1 MEGDKADEANPRP
14 AEWEVWVDA
23 LLLGGLLAVIGAILH
38 PERLLSAT
46 TPTGGDT
53 PSHYA
58 TAVYLR
64 EYLLP
69 RGQISGWMPG
79 NYAGFPILQFYFP
92 LPFLLIV
99 ALGIVTTFPVAFK
112 LGTILGTVL
121 LPLSAYALMR
131 LLQFRFP
138 TPAVAGGVTV
148 VFLLQCKTSM
158 WGGNLLSTLAGEFAF
173 SLGLSLALLF
183 LGTMW
188 AGLRADRG
196 VIPNAVLLALVGL
209 GHGYTL
215 LFAGFNGLVLVA
227 LARDH
232 WKGLRYV
239 TLVYGLAF
247 CLLGFWLLP
256 LLTNLPYTT
265 AFAPPWFIASW
276 TEILPETF
284 WLCVLLACF
293 WTLCLIWQRINSRNN
308 LDVAVIYLWYGVG
321 ISAAGYLLGPWLGLV
336 DIRFIPFGQLLLLLI
351 GAAALG
357 ELTRRLR
364 FGPVLGL
371 LTMAALIG
379 WSVSQASTLPGW
391 IAWNYSG
398 QEQKPLW
405 SAFREV
411 NRVLTG
417 TANDPRV
424 LYEHSTINN
433 GTGSLRAF
441 ESLSLYSGRSTLEG
455 LYLQA
460 SPTAPFVFYLQA
472 ELSSEASCPF
482 AHVVCT
488 RFNPN
493 LGFRHLRQF
502 NVREIVAVSH
512 QLKQALRARQDVTRI
527 AEIAPYEVYRLD
539 GDAQQFQYV
548 EPLAF
553 EPLLMNSPRWKE
565 IAYQWFRL
573 SDQLDVHLVFPAGVR
588 DAQLARFS
596 SVVPDQLTAL
606 PRHPLPL
613 VSEGSVV
620 SRLSADTIEFET
632 PHIGHPHLIKVSYHP
647 NWHVEGAE
655 GIYLVSPSFMLV
667 YPDTSHVRLWYGT
680 GWPERVGMGLTIVG
694 LLGLLLLWWRSP
706 TPDVPRSVS
715 DRSSLLTR
723 LGTVCGLLGAALPVV
738 LLVVAFGLRFVEPVP
753 GVLLNEGIQA
763 RDRGDLDS
771 AADRFHR
778 VLAHAPASGAA
789 EQAAYYLAIVQF
801 LRGDMDGTIALFLN
815 MIRVYPFSPFVP
827 EGYYHIGLAH
837 LKSNRPEDART
848 TFRKVTEEF
857 LETAWAR
864 HAQDRLAE
872 LSGSPNL

>member
-1 MEGDKADEANPRP
+1 MNDGKAEEAISRP
-14 AEWEVWVDA
+14 PAWEIWVDA
-23 LLLGGLLAVIGAILH
+23 LLLGGLLAVIGAILR
-38 PERLLSAT
+38 PDLLLSPT
-46 TPTGGDT
+46 IPTGGDT

-58 TAVYLR
+58 TAVFMR
-64 EYLLP
+64 DYLLP

-79 NYAGFPILQFYFP
+79 NYAGFPILEFYFP

-99 ALGIVTTFPVAFK
+99 ALGAVLAFPVAFK
-112 LGTILGTVL
+112 LGTLLGTVI

-131 LLQFRFP
+131 LLGFRFP
-138 TPAVAGGVTV
+138 TPALAAGATL
-148 VFLLQCKTSM
+148 VFLLQGETSM

-215 LFAGFNGLVLVA
+215 LFAGFTGLVLVV
-227 LARDH
+227 LVRDR
-232 WKGLRYV
+232 WKGLQY
-239 TLVYGLAF
+239 LIMVYGLAF
-247 CLLGFWLLP
+247 CLLGFWILP
-256 LLTNLPYTT
+256 LLRNLPYTT

-276 TEILPETF
+276 TEILPKTF
-284 WLCVLLACF
+284 WPFVLIAGL
-293 WTLCLIWQRINSRNN
+293 WTLSLIWKRIESRVQVD
-308 LDVAVIYLWYGVG
+308 LAIVYLWYGVSIG
-321 ISAAGYLLGPWLGLV
+321 AVGYLLGPWLGLV

-351 GAAALG
+351 GAAGVG
-357 ELTRRLR
+357 ELTRRLH
-364 FGPVLGL
+364 FGSVLGL
-371 LTMAALIG
+371 LTMAALIA
-379 WSVSQASTLPGW
+379 WSVSQAAALPGW
-391 IAWNYSG
+391 IIWNYSG
-398 QEQKPLW
+398 QELKPLW
-405 SAFREV
+405 SAYREV
-411 NRVLTG
+411 NRVLAG

-424 LYEHSTINN
+424 LYEHSTVNN

-441 ESLSLYSGRSTLEG
+441 ESLPLYSGRSTLEG

-460 SPTAPFVFYLQA
+460 SPTAPFIFYLQA
-472 ELSSEASCPF
+472 ELSKEASCPF
-482 AHVVCT
+482 PHVACT

-493 LGFRHLRQF
+493 LGFRHLRLF
-502 NVREIVAVSH
+502 NVREIIAVSH
-512 QLKQALRARQDVTRI
+512 ELKQVLRERQDVTRI
-527 AEIAPYEVYRLD
+527 AQIAPYEVYRLA

-553 EPLLMNSPRWKE
+553 EPLLMNTLRWKE

-573 SDQLDVHLVFPAGVR
+573 SDQLDVHLVFPVNVR
-588 DAQLARFS
+588 DAQLSRFS
-596 SVVPDQLTAL
+596 SVVPDQLTML
-606 PRHPLPL
+606 PRHPLTLPAA
-613 VSEGSVV
+613 GPVV
-620 SRLSADTIEFET
+620 ARLSTDAIEFET
-632 PHIGHPHLIKVSYHP
+632 PYIGHPHLIKVSYHP

-667 YPDTSHVRLWYGT
+667 YPETAHVRLWYGT
-680 GWPERVGMGLTIVG
+680 GWPERVGGGLTVAG
-694 LLGLLLLWWRSP
+694 VLGLFLVWWRYP
-706 TPDVPRSVS
+706 APDVVRSVS
-715 DRSSLLTR
+715 DPTSVLAR
-723 LGTVCGLLGAALPVV
+723 LGMVCGWLGAGLPVV
-738 LLVVAFGLRFVEPVP
+738 LLMLAFGLRFIEPVP

-801 LRGDMDGTIALFLN
+801 LRGDMDGTIKLFLD

-837 LKSNRPEDART
+837 LKSDRHDDART
-848 TFRKVTEEF
+848 AFRKVTEEF
-857 LETAWAR
+857 RETAWAR

-872 LSGSPNL
+872 LSGSPKT